1 MSSKQNAIVKTQ
13 RRTSRRKQTKLL
25 FPAYRV
31 RRFLHDG
38 NYTKRIGRN
47 APAALAAVLEYLMIE
62 ILGLSGRIAK
72 KFKSKRIQPRH
83 LLLAIR
89 LDDELNELLQHV
101 IVAQGGV
108 LPNIPKRRK
117 SKKM

>member
-1 MSSKQNAIVKTQ
+1 MIMSSKQNSIVKTRQ
-13 RRTSRRKQTKLL
+13 KTSRRKQTKLL

-31 RRFLHDG
+31 RQFLQDG
-38 NYTKRIGRN
+38 NYTKRIGQN
-47 APAALAAVLEYLMIE
+47 TPVALAAVLEYLMME
-62 ILGLSGRIAK
+62 ILGLAGEIAK
-72 KFKSKRIQPRH
+72 KFKLKRIRPRH

-108 LPNIPKRRK
+108 KPNIPKRTK
-117 SKKM
+117 L